1 MLYFTFFRFGI
12 YTKLIV
18 KHISTYNHNLFKQ
31 CDLVKLQQRRDIE
44 LMILDHQ
51 KKSKEMKNNRYRHK
65 EAPKIRLQS
74 MNLRL
79 NFGCISDEI
88 YDEAYKFSPTSV
100 SYRFILYT
108 YLYLIRYKFF
118 NITQKILV
126 RI

>member
-51 KKSKEMKNNRYRHK
+51 ETCKGIKNNRFRK
-65 EAPKIRLQS
+65 DETPKLRPQS
-74 MNLRL
+74 INLTL
-79 NFGCISDEI
+79 NFGCIRDEI
-88 YDEAYKFSPTSV
+88 NDEAYKFSPTSV
-100 SYRFILYT
+100 SYL
-108 YLYLIRYKFF
+108 FF
-118 NITQKILV
+118 M
-126 RI
+126 

>member
-1 MLYFTFFRFGI
+1 M
-12 YTKLIV
+12 
-18 KHISTYNHNLFKQ
+18 IS
-31 CDLVKLQQRRDIE
+31 
-44 LMILDHQ
+44 DHQ
-51 KKSKEMKNNRYRHK
+51 GKFKEIKNNRYRK
-65 EAPKIRLQS
+65 DEAPKLRPQS
-74 MNLRL
+74 MNLRQ